1 MNVTLCNSQEASAD
15 KIVFDNTIRPF
26 QVRIPQSELDDLR
39 RRLLASRWPDKETV
53 SDQSQGVKLDK
64 LKELVGYWASAYDW
78 RRIESKLNAL
88 PQFITTIDGLDIHFI
103 HIRSKESGALPII
116 ITHGWPGSFIE
127 QLKMI
132 EPLTN
137 PRSNGGKSQDAFNVV
152 IPSIPGFGFSEK
164 PKSTGWGP
172 ERIALAWAELMKRL
186 GYTRY
191 VAQGGDWGSPIS
203 SAMARQG
210 ALGLLG
216 IHINL
221 PATVPADIAK
231 LLAAGDPAPEEL
243 SKKERTAFNSLENFY
258 KKYRAYAALMGTRPQ
273 TIGYTLS
280 DSPVGLA
287 AWMLDYN
294 NGEPLRLIDKDDML
308 DNITLHWLTN
318 SGSSAGR
325 LYWETMGQ
333 SVLLAEAQKT
343 KDISLPVAITV
354 FPGEVY
360 CAPETWARRA
370 YKNLI
375 YFHEAERGGHFAAWE
390 QPDLLTEELRIAFR
404 SLR

>member
-1 MNVTLCNSQEASAD
+1 MGL
-15 KIVFDNTIRPF
+15 RPVVPLGLF
-26 QVRIPQSELDDLR
+26 VVLQPVLQ
-39 RRLLASRWPDKETV
+39 RRLF
-53 SDQSQGVKLDK
+53 
-64 LKELVGYWASAYDW
+64 
-78 RRIESKLNAL
+78 NAV
-88 PQFITTIDGLDIHFI
+88 Q
-103 HIRSKESGALPII
+103 
-116 ITHGWPGSFIE
+116 
-127 QLKMI
+127 
-132 EPLTN
+132 
-137 PRSNGGKSQDAFNVV
+137 
-152 IPSIPGFGFSEK
+152 
-164 PKSTGWGP
+164 
-172 ERIALAWAELMKRL
+172 
-186 GYTRY
+186 
-191 VAQGGDWGSPIS
+191 
-203 SAMARQG
+203 
-210 ALGLLG
+210 
-216 IHINL
+216 
-221 PATVPADIAK
+221 

-258 KKYRAYAALMGTRPQ
+258 KKYRAYAAVMGTRPQ

-294 NGEPLRLIDKDDML
+294 NGEPLLLIDKDDML

-375 YFHEAERGGHFAAWE
+375 YFHEAERGGHFPAWE